1 VKGKNTMPPNDPAR
15 PGRSATREEQIAAL
29 HREHAVRLVQRVARR
44 VHADDHTIEDACSF
58 AWLQLLSHPAV
69 DLGPQHARV
78 LAWLTQTATR
88 EAWRLAAARARER
101 PLDRAAI
108 EFEQHTRGQL
118 APAADR
124 LAVQNSRLA
133 LVADIPERPR
143 RFLLRLAL
151 GYSYREIAAAERV
164 SDTTTNKQIARAKR
178 HLRDLA
184 TDPAPLPSPRPHI
197 GDGLIGNEPIAA

>member
-1 VKGKNTMPPNDPAR
+1 MPPNDPACA
-15 PGRSATREEQIAAL
+15 GRSTTRADQIAAL
-29 HREHAVRLVQRVARR
+29 HREHALRLVQRVARR
-44 VHADDHTIEDACSF
+44 ARADDQTIEDACSF
-58 AWLQLLSHPAV
+58 AWLQLLTHPAV
-69 DLGPQHARV
+69 DLGPQHAHV
-78 LAWLTQTATR
+78 LGWLTQTASR
-88 EAWRLAAARARER
+88 EARRLAAARARER
-101 PLDRAAI
+101 PLDHAAI
-108 EFEQHTRGQL
+108 EYEQHTRGQL

-151 GYSYREIAAAERV
+151 GYSYCEIAAAERV
-164 SDTTTNKQIARAKR
+164 SDTTTNNQIARAKR

-197 GDGLIGNEPIAA
+197 GDRPIGYEPIAA